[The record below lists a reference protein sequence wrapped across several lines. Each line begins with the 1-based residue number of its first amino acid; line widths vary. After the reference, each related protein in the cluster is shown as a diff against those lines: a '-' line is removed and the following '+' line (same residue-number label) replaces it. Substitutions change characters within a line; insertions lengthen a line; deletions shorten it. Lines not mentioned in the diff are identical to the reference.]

1 MEHDIKAITPG
12 KIIFIV
18 LLLIIIIIAIY
29 MFIPK
34 ENIKKTKE
42 PKLVHLTFENTVNN
56 HILFSDI
63 KIFKQGNE
71 FYLTAKA
78 TNLTSNTLKIS
89 PLSISLSD
97 NQNNKTTMTS
107 YLGDI
112 INGEE
117 EKSVTIKTNKNL
129 TNIKNIELNITTQVL
144 S

>member
-1 MEHDIKAITPG
+1 MERDIKAITPG

-18 LLLIIIIIAIY
+18 FLLIIIVIVIY
-29 MFIPK
+29 TFIPK
-34 ENIKKTKE
+34 EKVNNTKE
-42 PKLVHLTFENTVNN
+42 PKLVHLTFDNTVNN

-63 KIFKQGNE
+63 KIFKQGSE

-89 PLSISLSD
+89 PLSINLND
-97 NQNNKTTMTS
+97 NKNNETTMTS

-117 EKSVTIKTNKNL
+117 EKSITVKTNKNL
-129 TNIKNIELNITTQVL
+129 TNIKKVELNITTQVL